1 MLAALE
7 GFAVGITAD
16 RRADEQ
22 ADLLRRRGATVFH
35 GPVIETLPL
44 EPDGALRAATR
55 AVLDEPPAYVV
66 ANTGIGVRG
75 WFTAAET
82 WGWDGELAAVLA
94 AAKVVARGPKAA
106 GALHAFGI
114 DVWWRAPDASLAEVT
129 ARLLDEP
136 VAGCRI
142 AFQRHGAADDRVGA
156 DLRTAGADVVEIP
169 VYRWTLPETRDRPH
183 ALVDRV
189 CSGDVDAVTFTSAP
203 AVDNLFAIA
212 ADRGREDDVRAALNG
227 RVVAAVVGPYCAA
240 AARDRGL
247 DAVVEPRAARLGSM
261 VRSLT
266 ERLAEQ
272 RAVVPLDRGQE
283 LVVQGRAAALR
294 TPDDVDGPTVQLP
307 TRERWVLA
315 RLVDARGTVVGRADL
330 VRAGGWSPGDD
341 HVLDVTIGRLRR
353 RLGAAGRVVETVP
366 KRGYRIAAE
375 PHTVRFGS

>member
-22 ADLLRRRGATVFH
+22 ADLLRRRGASVFH
-35 GPVIETLPL
+35 GPVIETRPL
-44 EPDGALRAATR
+44 VPDDALHAATR
-55 AVLDEPPAYVV
+55 AVLDDPPDYVI

-82 WGWDGELAAVLA
+82 WGWDGELVAVLT

-129 ARLLDEP
+129 DRLLEQP
-136 VAGCRI
+136 IAGRRV
-142 AFQRHGAADDRVGA
+142 AFQRHGATDDCVAA
-156 DLRTAGADVVEIP
+156 DLRAAGADVVEVP
-169 VYRWTLPETRDRPH
+169 VYRWTLPESRDRPH

-212 ADRGREDDVRAALNG
+212 ADRGREHEVRTALNG
-227 RVVAAVVGPYCAA
+227 RVVTAVVGPFCAA

-247 DAVVEPRAARLGSM
+247 EAPVEPRAARLGSM

-266 ERLAEQ
+266 ERLVEQ
-272 RAVVPLDRGQE
+272 RAVVRLAAPSHE
-283 LVVQGRAAALR
+283 LVVQGRAVALR
-294 TPDDVDGPTVQLP
+294 NGDDDRRTVQLP

-315 RLVDARGTVVGRADL
+315 RLVDGRGAVVSRSEL
-330 VRAGGWSPGDD
+330 VRAGGWPPIDD

>member
-22 ADLLRRRGATVFH
+22 ADLLRRRGASVFH

-44 EPDGALRAATR
+44 EPDEALRDATR
-55 AVLDEPPAYVV
+55 AILDDPPAYVV

-82 WGWDGELAAVLA
+82 WGWDAELAAVLSRA
-94 AAKVVARGPKAA
+94 RVVARGPKAA

-114 DVWWRAPDASLAEVT
+114 DTWWRAPDASLAEVT
-129 ARLLDEP
+129 ARLLAEP
-136 VAGCRI
+136 IAGGRV
-142 AFQRHGAADDRVGA
+142 AFQRHGAADDRVA
-156 DLRTAGADVVEIP
+156 AELRAAGADVVEIP
-169 VYRWTLPETRDRPH
+169 VYRWVLPESRDRPH

-189 CSGDVDAVTFTSAP
+189 CSGEVDAVTFTSAP
-203 AVDNLFAIA
+203 AVDNLFTIA

-227 RVVAAVVGPYCAA
+227 RVVTAVVGPFCAA

-247 DAVVEPRAARLGSM
+247 DGLVEPRAARLGSM

-266 ERLAEQ
+266 ERLGEQ
-272 RAVVPLDRGQE
+272 RAAVQLEPGHD
-283 LVVQGRAAALR
+283 LVVQGRAVVVRAADTDAR
-294 TPDDVDGPTVQLP
+294 TVQLS

-315 RLVDARGTVVGRADL
+315 RLVDGRGAVVGRSEL

-353 RLGAAGRVVETVP
+353 RLGAAGRAVETVP
-366 KRGYRIAAE
+366 KRGYRIATE